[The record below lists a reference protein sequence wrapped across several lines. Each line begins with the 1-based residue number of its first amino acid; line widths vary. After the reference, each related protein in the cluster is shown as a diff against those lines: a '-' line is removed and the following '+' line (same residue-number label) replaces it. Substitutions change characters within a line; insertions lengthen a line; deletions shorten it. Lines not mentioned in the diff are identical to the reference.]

1 MAKRMRLPNGFEKS
15 WAKFKTRC
23 LLYDFSRRD
32 RYKGDRKKNNP
43 IPPCTNNVGTKL
55 IEPRFTESISFEVH

>member
-1 MAKRMRLPNGFEKS
+1 MA
-15 WAKFKTRC
+15 
-23 LLYDFSRRD
+23 SRRAGQNL
-32 RYKGDRKKNNP
+32 RSVVYYAIFHGGTGIKETVKKNNP